1 MAITNLNTIKPL
13 MEKKLFHCTSIMS
26 EIYEDSYEQGEGKY
40 TGCGAT
46 WAVGRN
52 FPNIPTMLAYLKA
65 HHDLS
70 DDLVDY
76 HQDKQKED
84 DKFERWTLQTTKM
97 VADHS
102 DAQNGGWMEA
112 TKDEY
117 DLWRKGEL
125 MLYAEHYII
134 YYHEVR

>member
-1 MAITNLNTIKPL
+1 
-13 MEKKLFHCTSIMS
+13 MEEKLFHCTRVMT
-26 EIYEDSYEQGEGKY
+26 EIYEDSFEKGELNS
-40 TGCGAT
+40 TGCGAN

-65 HHDLS
+65 HHDLY
-70 DDLVDY
+70 DELADY
-76 HQDKQKED
+76 HQDKQIED
-84 DKFERWTLQTTKM
+84 DKFERWTLQTTKQ

-102 DAQNGGWMEA
+102 EAQNGGWMEP

-117 DLWRKGEL
+117 EAWKKGEL
-125 MLYAEHYII
+125 MLYVEHYII